1 MFYNTYRM
9 YRQRW
14 PLVSTFQVL
23 FTSTGPHSMTR
34 TGPNDAGRVVW
45 VLSFYLF
52 YLFITLFIT
61 LSITFYY
68 LFYCINIIIYYI
80 NFLSCD
86 CKHFLGFF
94 LLLRIWSYL
103 SRSEQN
109 QSDSEQ
115 FWVELIRFQS
125 ELLRTERILISSAQI
140 WWESAKYWF
149 KYQQKL
155 HNNDR

>member
-52 YLFITLFIT
+52 ITLF
-61 LSITFYY
+61 ITFYY

-94 LLLRIWSYL
+94 LLLRIWSDL
-103 SRSEQN
+103 IRSEQN

-125 ELLRTERILISSAQI
+125 ELLRTERILISSDQFWSVPLRSGGRVQSTA
-140 WWESAKYWF
+140 SDDPRTKY
-149 KYQQKL
+149 KT
-155 HNNDR
+155 